1 MADSSARME
10 VFECPI
16 CAPKRYFVTEIGL
29 RTHVADRHP
38 WRSLPPAQR
47 RLTPTR
53 AAMPEPTWLRERQA
67 AAAESVYHQQQAPS
81 SLHHSQLPQQLHLR
95 HPQTNGAPSMPGN
108 NHQQHHRH
116 HHNSNA
122 LVTFDTQSQL
132 SDDVFFE
139 EAGGGGGGRNRG
151 FGQPPQQQ
159 QQQRRHQQHLQQSG
173 YDEYPPPD
181 YDLTPF
187 ELTRSLDAV
196 DSSARKRRDLA
207 TTRRPWYDSEDYT
220 GPRNL
225 MEKRPG
231 GYFDD
236 QNEMEA
242 GLDDGQG
249 SYPRGNGGAY
259 SGRRMRHEIEERD
272 SRIETLRMEIDR
284 LWDERM
290 RLLKHEAEGIRAVK
304 DQGGAGLPYEGRR
317 NQRGF
322 MDDNGGQFGQ
332 GHAFQPVLPHSRMQ
346 LYRQQPPQPQP
357 QPKQHHYM
365 GMRRPAD
372 Y

>member
-1 MADSSARME
+1 
-10 VFECPI
+10 
-16 CAPKRYFVTEIGL
+16 RYFVTEIGL

-67 AAAESVYHQQQAPS
+67 AAADFLS
-81 SLHHSQLPQQLHLR
+81 SCICVIRRQTAR
-95 HPQTNGAPSMPGN
+95 H
-108 NHQQHHRH
+108 RC
-116 HHNSNA
+116 
-122 LVTFDTQSQL
+122 L
-132 SDDVFFE
+132 
-139 EAGGGGGGRNRG
+139 
-151 FGQPPQQQ
+151 
-159 QQQRRHQQHLQQSG
+159 SG